1 MNVREITERGRRAG
15 HIRTISDR
23 DPGSQQIPPGSRIG
37 VLLKSRGET
46 PSPTRRTVIAAPV
59 SSLSLFDY
67 GYFLMSDFT
76 ASGTAKAASGTS
88 FTDTSRMVSTILLG
102 PTMASLRVGNLRPP
116 KSL

>member
-1 MNVREITERGRRAG
+1 MCAKSQSADGVRGTSA
-15 HIRTISDR
+15 
-23 DPGSQQIPPGSRIG
+23 QSRIVTPEVNKSRRRSPTD

-46 PSPTRRTVIAAPV
+46 PPPARRNAIAAPV
-59 SSLSLFDY
+59 VSDSC
-67 GYFLMSDFT
+67 YFLISDFT